1 MRRLMIATGLLTAL
15 SLPAAAGQIGD
26 QLAQRLYDG
35 TLDEIAEETHELC
48 YQFDTEA
55 CFARGLHELIT
66 SYEGLSQAMY
76 RHGATDP
83 SMPVMGMLLGMG
95 GFEDEAAP
103 ANPNPEPLTYESLRD
118 ILDAFA
124 RGMSG
129 ASIYFQM
136 ADMEGDFVI
145 PIDPFKVRV
154 DLDGNGTAG
163 EAETLAFFL
172 TSLRNRDEAILFEQ
186 PAPSGKVKTKPD
198 AAVEDTT
205 IGFDNA
211 DAVWLAGYSTVAAV
225 PVELI
230 LAHDFSDF
238 FNAYLHLVFPKA
250 GLPMEGHN
258 PRGDSFLG
266 EGSDAFFADLIAGI
280 HTMNFPVEDPDRL
293 AGVLEKLKLIT
304 SLSRRN
310 WEMILAET
318 DDDRELVPSPTQTS
332 MIPGMTVT
340 QDTVDAW
347 LATLDIVD
355 QVLNGELLVP
365 HWRFEQGF
373 DLKAWFTTA
382 TRTDLVLL
390 ISGSAALPYIK
401 PGPIADVQSFAEA
414 NEAFG
419 AEWLNYAFW
428 FN

>member
-1 MRRLMIATGLLTAL
+1 MRRWMIATGLLTAL
-15 SLPAAAGQIGD
+15 AVPASAGEIGD

-35 TLDEIAEETHELC
+35 TLGEIAEEAHDLC

-95 GFEDEAAP
+95 GFEDEATP
-103 ANPNPEPLTYESLRD
+103 ANPDPEPLTYEALRD
-118 ILDAFA
+118 ILDAFS

-145 PIDPFKVRV
+145 PIDPFKVRI
-154 DLDGNGTAG
+154 DLDGNGTVG
-163 EAETLAFFL
+163 EAETLAFLL
-172 TSLRNRDEAILFEQ
+172 TSLRNRDEAIFFEQ
-186 PAPSGKVKTKPD
+186 SAPSGKVKTKPD
-198 AAVEDTT
+198 ATEPDTT

-211 DAVWLAGYSTVAAV
+211 DAVWLAGYSTIAAV

-238 FNAYLHLVFPKA
+238 FDAYLHLVFPGA
-250 GLPMEGHN
+250 DLPMQGHN
-258 PRGDSFLG
+258 PLGDAFLG

-280 HTMNFPVEDPDRL
+280 HTTNFPVEDPERL
-293 AGVLEKLKLIT
+293 AGVLEKFKQIT
-304 SLSRRN
+304 ALSRRN
-310 WEMILAET
+310 WELILAET
-318 DDDRELVPSPTQTS
+318 DDDRELVPSPSQTS
-332 MIPGMTVT
+332 MIPGMAVT
-340 QDTVDAW
+340 QEVVNAW
-347 LATLDIVD
+347 LATLDTVD
-355 QVLNGELLVP
+355 LVLEGELLVP

-373 DLKAWFTTA
+373 DLKAYFTTA

-390 ISGSAALPYIK
+390 ISGSAALPYLAD
-401 PGPIADVQSFAEA
+401 GPIADAASFADA
-414 NEAFG
+414 NEALG
-419 AEWLNYAFW
+419 ADWLNYAFW